1 MQPTISKE
9 ANHLQERPQKQVIQK
24 SDESSNYSSSPVSGR
39 ASRGL
44 DLVTAEVTMLSEKYR
59 ESKRR
64 GNPTKKQIRS
74 VGDAEKM
81 QGRSNGRA
89 NANL

>member
-1 MQPTISKE
+1 MQD
-9 ANHLQERPQKQVIQK
+9 
-24 SDESSNYSSSPVSGR
+24 DESSNYSSSPVSGR

-44 DLVTAEVTMLSEKYR
+44 DLATAGGTELSEKHR

-64 GNPTKKQIRS
+64 GEATKKQIRS
-74 VGDAEKM
+74 VGDARKM
-81 QGRSNGRA
+81 QGRSNGQA